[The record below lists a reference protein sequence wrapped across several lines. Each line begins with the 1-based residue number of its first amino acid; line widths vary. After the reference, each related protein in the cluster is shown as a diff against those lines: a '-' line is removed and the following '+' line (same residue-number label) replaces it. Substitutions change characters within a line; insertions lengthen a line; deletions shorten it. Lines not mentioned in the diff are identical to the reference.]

1 MAFDELAQR
10 LFGARRAESD
20 AILTD
25 ATTGTI
31 HGVALTDSE
40 GGAVTVEITADV
52 TAPEPLE
59 VGDETYFADAGVGV
73 EIPTSESVRAG
84 DEVLVSTYG
93 AGTMRSPV
101 VTAAVG
107 SGDRMAAAVQDAH
120 DLAASVEGIAQ
131 EAKEVAEATGQHFWP
146 DDDGVHVTEVTQ
158 DEWNDST
165 GSSYHSGANVLL
177 NALGQL
183 FRDGLNNLLAIVA
196 GRAYSDTFE
205 VVDVYAEGLTCD
217 LTAWPLGGREGLT
230 VTSSAGDLTGTDWN
244 YDSRTNQVIVSDNYT
259 SHHLH
264 AVITVAYRSTPG
276 TAIYD
281 GQGNAASNIL
291 AEFTSNLVRIGGRLA
306 AVGEST
312 AKVQFFESTS
322 DTALT
327 ATHYVYDTSQ
337 GQDPTVS
344 DNVALGTTVND
355 TALATGEG
363 RSARSYLNLYGSL
376 YNDGSSYSDA
386 AEASIVV
393 GNISPTDGRM
403 ANKTAIWA
411 RTLDYS
417 GATKR
422 EIGLSAGRLVLS
434 TESYTTGDEVGT
446 NLPMEQ
452 AIAALTTPLYSNSSN
467 VAITTANTDITG
479 PSVTVPAGAYIIV
492 VAYTFPTASGSGT
505 RVTTLGYKP
514 GSGSAQYN
522 TFVQGSRAAARLSMF
537 NIVHITAQTSFTAYV
552 RSDQTISSA
561 SGLYIGMTRIS

>member
-120 DLAASVEGIAQ
+120 DLAASVESIAQ

-146 DDDGVHVTEVTQ
+146 DTDGVHVTEVTQ
-158 DEWNDST
+158 DEWSDST

-183 FRDGLNNLLAIVA
+183 FRDGLNNILAIVS
-196 GRAYSDTFE
+196 GSD
-205 VVDVYAEGLTCD
+205 
-217 LTAWPLGGREGLT
+217 
-230 VTSSAGDLTGTDWN
+230 
-244 YDSRTNQVIVSDNYT
+244 
-259 SHHLH
+259 
-264 AVITVAYRSTPG
+264 PG
-276 TAIYD
+276 VAIYD
-281 GQGNAASNIL
+281 GEGNAVDNIVAL
-291 AEFTSNLVRIGGRLA
+291 FSKALIRIGGRLL
-306 AVGEST
+306 GTGTST
-312 AKVQFFESTS
+312 ASVQFFQS
-322 DTALT
+322 DASQTDIT
-327 ATHYVYDTSQ
+327 ATHVVGSTTPPTGPDDVY
-337 GQDPTVS
+337 GIEH
-344 DNVALGTTVND
+344 NVRVTT
-355 TALATGEG
+355 TT
-363 RSARSYLNLYGSL
+363 
-376 YNDGSSYSDA
+376 DGSELPQLAGVSGWAQLDMGAEVNPDYWGGSAILRARVGDDDEFGDGTPQLGVIRQVA
-386 AEASIVV
+386 ANGLETAEIYMAA
-393 GNISPTDGRM
+393 PTLALHDNAQYKMGR
-403 ANKTAIWA
+403 
-411 RTLDYS
+411 
-417 GATKR
+417 
-422 EIGLSAGRLVLS
+422 V
-434 TESYTTGDEVGT
+434 
-446 NLPMEQ
+446 PMEQ

-467 VAITTANTDITG
+467 VSITRASTDTSG
-479 PSVTVPAGAYIIV
+479 ASVTVPAGTYILV

-505 RVTTLGYKP
+505 RTTTVGAKTSG
-514 GSGSAQYN
+514 GSTLYN
-522 TFVQGSRAAARLSMF
+522 SHVQGSRASVRMGMF
-537 NIVHITAQTSFTAYV
+537 DVVHPTSTTTYTAYV
-552 RSDQTISSA
+552 ASNATSGS
-561 SGLYIGMTRIS
+561 SGLYIGLTRIS